1 MIRVVMAD
9 NKPVETYKTGT
20 KFAIHQATG
29 NLSVYNDAKEEI
41 AVHAHGTWASVS
53 VEPAKQETSD
63 LTLGSVSDM
72 ISKAIRSQAG
82 SMIADQIND
91 PNSAVSRA
99 LQKNLTSG
107 RNRY

>member
-20 KFAIHQATG
+20 KFTVHQSTG

-53 VEPAKQETSD
+53 VDNTQNSVDKPTPPEVELLITKAIKKVTSD
-63 LTLGSVSDM
+63 IT
-72 ISKAIRSQAG
+72 
-82 SMIADQIND
+82 D
-91 PNSAVSRA
+91 PNSSISRTLEKRLAV
-99 LQKNLTSG
+99 
-107 RNRY
+107 NRRRI